1 MPDPLPSDRPAHAC
15 ESAPPPTPLGTF
27 DIAPRLLAEIKHVE
41 DAMSDKTTERMEDAA
56 EAVENK
62 AAAVADRAIDTVK
75 QSAEHKALDGQDKAG
90 RFIGASGDAVE
101 AGSSS
106 FDNSG
111 YHAIAGY
118 GRSAVKMIRA
128 LSDEAQSFDTKGLID
143 DAEDLV
149 RRNPIA
155 TYGALALAGFAI
167 AAFVKRQNAH
177 RHSDRYESDPHATYS
192 RTNGGSTYR
201 AGYSEGLNR

>member
-1 MPDPLPSDRPAHAC
+1 MPDTGKLN
-15 ESAPPPTPLGTF
+15 
-27 DIAPRLLAEIKHVE
+27 
-41 DAMSDKTTERMEDAA
+41 ERMEDAA
-56 EAVENK
+56 GAVEDK
-62 AAAVADRAIDTVK
+62 AAAVADRAIDSLKHT
-75 QSAEHKALDGQDKAG
+75 AEDKALDGQERAG
-90 RFIGASGDAVE
+90 RFIGAIGDALE

-118 GRSAVKMIRA
+118 GRSAAKMIRT
-128 LSDEAQSFDTKGLID
+128 LSDEAESFDTSGLID

-167 AAFVKRQNAH
+167 AAFVRRQNA
-177 RHSDRYESDPHATYS
+177 RRQTNDPYAAYARRNGATGYDNDY
-192 RTNGGSTYR
+192 RERLNG
-201 AGYSEGLNR
+201 

>member
-1 MPDPLPSDRPAHAC
+1 
-15 ESAPPPTPLGTF
+15 
-27 DIAPRLLAEIKHVE
+27 
-41 DAMSDKTTERMEDAA
+41 MSDKVTERMEEAA

-62 AAAVADRAIDTVK
+62 AASVADRAIDTVK
-75 QSAEHKALDGQDKAG
+75 RSAEDRALDGQDKAG
-90 RFIGASGDAVE
+90 RFIGAIGDAVE

-106 FDNSG
+106 FDESG

-128 LSDEAQSFDTKGLID
+128 LSDEAEGFDTKGLID

-167 AAFVKRQNAH
+167 AAFFRRQNAR
-177 RHSDRYESDPHATYS
+177 RHSDQYDGDRYATYP

-201 AGYSEGLNR
+201 SGYSEGLNR